1 MAERLITKA
10 NVWED
15 SDCVCMARVVGID
28 ADEITQADVSSITLK
43 VFDEDAADPDA
54 AVSTASLTVSAVVFN
69 TLQTDARWQVDTTGY
84 NFRYTIPAAALAT
97 GDHTYTVEFVFTMAD
112 TTKFPP
118 IFMFFNVFF
127 VSPFFITSP

>member
-28 ADEITQADVSSITLK
+28 ADEITQADVSSIALK
-43 VFDEDAADPDA
+43 VFDEDAADPDT
-54 AVSTASLTVSAVVFN
+54 AVSEASLTVSAVVFD

-112 TTKFPP
+112 TTKFPV
-118 IFMFFNVFF
+118 VF
-127 VSPFFITSP
+127 SLYAQALRSS